1 MLAPNTMLQGR
12 YLVLRQVGK
21 GGMGAVYQATDTR
34 LDCTVALKEMLLT
47 DSAMRKAFEREAQLL
62 ARLRHPTLPRVS
74 DHFLEGDGQFLV
86 MEFIPGDDL
95 AELLARNGGQFPAE
109 DVLGWGLRWADQL
122 LDALDYLHTQTVP
135 VIHQD
140 IKPQNLKL
148 TPRGDIILLDFG
160 LARNISALV
169 STMTARHSTT
179 MGGFTLNYAPL
190 EQIRG
195 SDPDP
200 RSDLYALAA
209 TLYHILT
216 GVRPPDA
223 LTRAAALLNKTDDPL
238 RPAHT
243 LNAQIPTG
251 VADVLHAALSLN
263 LDERP
268 ESAAAMRAALQMVDG
283 ARSRRRLPTLTKNQH
298 THTAVTS
305 TITRRFHDTHITDPL
320 LNAAVVAPA
329 TSRTSLLDLLP
340 DHDQGQSQPE
350 IAPLAPPGMLLRT
363 IPTGSQLRSLA
374 FSPDGQLLAA
384 GGEDNTI
391 GLWQSRTGDLLRT
404 LEGHSSSIRSVTFSP
419 DGYLLAAGGEDK
431 TVRLWHVERGQ
442 LIYTQSMF
450 NSHAECL
457 AFTPDGGLLASG
469 GWGEAIDL
477 WRVTEGY
484 LHKVASL
491 PTGFVHSIVFSPDG
505 QILAAGCYDGTV
517 RLWNVSQRR
526 LVRTL
531 EGYPNFVHSVAFSP
545 DGQRLA
551 AGGGSPTILVWRVQD
566 GRLLDTLEGHTN
578 FVHSVAFNHDGQILA
593 SGSEDKTVRLWRVRD
608 GSLLHVLYEHTSGV
622 MTVVFGPDGQ
632 MLASGSRD
640 TKLRLWQVA

>member
-1 MLAPNTMLQGR
+1 MLAPNTILQDR
-12 YLVLRQVGK
+12 YLVLRPVGK

-47 DSAMRKAFEREAQLL
+47 DSAMRRAFEREAQLL
-62 ARLRHPTLPRVS
+62 AHLRHPTLPRVS

-95 AELLARNGGQFPAE
+95 AELLARNGGHFPAE
-109 DVLGWGLRWADQL
+109 DVLVWGLRWADQL
-122 LDALDYLHTQTVP
+122 LDALDYLHTQSVP

-148 TPRGDIILLDFG
+148 TSRGDIILLDFG
-160 LARNISALV
+160 LARNISAQM
-169 STMTARHSTT
+169 STMTARHSMTV
-179 MGGFTLNYAPL
+179 GGFTPNYAPL

-195 SDPDP
+195 SEPDL

-223 LTRAAALLNKTDDPL
+223 LTRAAALLNKADDPL
-238 RPAHT
+238 RLANE
-243 LNAQIPTG
+243 LNAQIPTV
-251 VADVLHAALSLN
+251 VADMLHAALALN

-268 ESAAAMRAALQMVDG
+268 ESAAAMRAVLQTVDV
-283 ARSRRRLPTLTKNQH
+283 AKSSQRLPTLMKNH
-298 THTAVTS
+298 RTVVTS
-305 TITRRFHDTHITDPL
+305 TTTRPSNSTHITDPL
-320 LNAAVVAPA
+320 LNSAVVTPV
-329 TSRTSLLDLLP
+329 TSHTRLLGLP
-340 DHDQGQSQPE
+340 PEQAQAQHQPR
-350 IAPLAPPGMLLRT
+350 IAPPGTLLRT

-391 GLWQSRTGDLLRT
+391 GLWQSRTGDLFRT
-404 LEGHSSSIRSVTFSP
+404 LEGHSSSIRSVSFSP

-442 LIYTQSMF
+442 LIYTQSMLT
-450 NSHAECL
+450 SHAECL
-457 AFTPDGGLLASG
+457 AFTADGRLLASG
-469 GWGEAIDL
+469 GWGGAIDL
-477 WRVTEGY
+477 WQVTEGY

-491 PTGFVHSIVFSPDG
+491 STGFVHSIAFSPDG
-505 QILAAGCYDGTV
+505 QTLAAGCYDGTV
-517 RLWNVSQRR
+517 RLWNVSERR

-531 EGYPNFVHSVAFSP
+531 EGYSNFVHSVTFSP

-551 AGGGSPTILVWRVQD
+551 AGGGSPTILVWRVRD

-578 FVHSVAFNHDGQILA
+578 FVHSVAFNHDGQVLA
-593 SGSEDKTVRLWRVRD
+593 SGSEDKTVRLWRVSD
-608 GSLLHVLYEHTSGV
+608 GSVLHVLHEHTSGV
-622 MTVVFGPDGQ
+622 MTVAFGPDGQ
-632 MLASGSRD
+632 TLASGSRD
-640 TKLRLWQVA
+640 TKLRLWQVV